1 MNVLIMKR
9 VVIALALL
17 TLFDLLAIWYFGASS
32 LQKLCQWL

>member
-17 TLFDLLAIWYFGASS
+17 TLLDLIAIWYFGLSS
-32 LQKLCQWL
+32 VQKLCQWL